1 MHILQSKTVA
11 DQVDEIL
18 LERLREGLYPAGSRM
33 PSEIELSDELGV
45 SRATVRTALAKLA
58 INGLIIRK

>member
-33 PSEIELSDELGV
+33 PSEIELS
-45 SRATVRTALAKLA
+45 
-58 INGLIIRK
+58 